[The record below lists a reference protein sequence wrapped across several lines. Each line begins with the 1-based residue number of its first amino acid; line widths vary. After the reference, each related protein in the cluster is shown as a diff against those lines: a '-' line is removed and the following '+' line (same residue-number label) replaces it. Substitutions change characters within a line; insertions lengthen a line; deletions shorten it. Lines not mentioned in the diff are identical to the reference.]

1 MSREVGSTLPKPLL
15 DRLRGNDLATRV
27 GIAVLILTID
37 EGGWPHPAMLSYG
50 EMVALDSGRVR
61 LAVHRTSGTA
71 ANLRRSR
78 RITFCF
84 VEANMTYYVKA
95 TVGVPLDPMP
105 AFPRLARFE
114 AAVESV
120 LADEARSD
128 TEPGAV
134 IVDGVRFSP
143 DRPTAAVLDD
153 WRAVVEGLR
162 GDA

>member
-1 MSREVGSTLPKPLL
+1 MSIEVGSSLPKPLL
-15 DRLRGNDLATRV
+15 DRLRGDDLATRL
-27 GIAVLILTID
+27 GIVVLILTND
-37 EGGWPHPAMLSYG
+37 ERGWPHPAMLSYG
-50 EMVALDSGRVR
+50 EMVALDARRLR
-61 LAVHRTSGTA
+61 LAVQCTSRTA

-84 VEANMTYYVKA
+84 VEANMIYYVKA
-95 TVGVPLDPMP
+95 TVGLPLDPMP
-105 AFPRLARFE
+105 AFPGLARFE
-114 AAVESV
+114 ATVESV

-143 DRPTAAVLDD
+143 GRPPAAVLED
-153 WRAVVEGLR
+153 WHGVVEGLR